1 MSRRDVRSFNRSVL
15 QPRIALYLARHADTA
30 WSGVIRPWLAGGRGR
45 LVRSHI
51 IVPTRGQA
59 HAIKQRC
66 IGENLPLVGAEFL
79 TPGLARQKWRA
90 LGSGSN
96 VDRVEPRPA
105 MGRELLLLG
114 LRALVARRLEP
125 LEPAS
130 PEWGFWKSLQSDP
143 ERALDDFDALLKN
156 GYDAGA
162 FALLPLREI
171 FGELSAWVDARGY
184 TFASREAADAALAP
198 LPADAPRIDGR
209 VLVTGFGPE
218 AAGEFFNVIAF
229 ARRCDD
235 VTVVLPEPEFR
246 GRLDLDERWVEQW
259 SRALG
264 VDPEIIEGS
273 DPAQTC
279 ESVGALWLREHGDA
293 DGARVLVGR
302 TRGDEMRLVAEEI
315 QDQLARGAE
324 AIAVIFPRADAAH
337 LQLASLLAARG
348 VPFVDL
354 LETAGPPPVDVQA
367 QRAILAF
374 YERGARIEDLLAL
387 WPLLRA
393 IGSVTLSQREAR
405 RGCER
410 SFDQWQTH
418 AVAAHLAS
426 WREDA
431 PELARVAEILLPA
444 WPGEISVVE
453 ALRRFRAVCDAL
465 DLELPEGWGALDAFA
480 AADETA
486 YPASAVLATLDSF
499 LPAAHPVKGGA
510 GRGVFA
516 RVVLA
521 TRRRAEGMAWS
532 HTILVESNAGIWPER
547 RDAGPWLPDERRESL
562 NTERGGGVLGLFTSD
577 QAAALS
583 RLAFAALA
591 RDTRERVIFSAA
603 LFSEEEPELRL
614 SPNSW
619 LERVLWA
626 QARTTGATDLDA
638 VFAGLAQT
646 RALPLAAESPDLK
659 HWHEVWNARRD
670 PTRPFDEYFFA
681 GDPAIIAPE
690 KLPAKLIEQGVADP
704 AELWFQAVLKVR
716 PVDWEPL
723 ARARRKALGQLAH
736 EVLAAALQPGES
748 AHRGFGRMPNQDVA
762 RAELE
767 RGLRRLRARWP
778 EDRYWD
784 SFLAELTHVCTGLL
798 RNVYAIDAGDYVA
811 TEAWLPEAAR
821 LKLPSREL
829 RVVGRIDL
837 VRLDRPSWDGARV
850 DIVDFKTGGDPAF
863 SAERMGRTGAS
874 LQLGIYLSAA
884 ASLGA
889 ASGRVWMIRPGVD
902 EIAGIDLSEL
912 PLGLEKLK
920 WLDAALTRGVFG
932 ARTRDRSDYEP
943 VGCTWP
949 LASAPIAWAVLEE
962 KFARTFDALEE
973 GRAE

>member
-1 MSRRDVRSFNRSVL
+1 MSRLAVHAFNRRVL
-15 QPRIALYLARHADTA
+15 QPRIALHLARHADTA
-30 WSGVIRPWLAGGRGR
+30 WSGVIRPWLEAGRGR

-59 HAIKQRC
+59 HAFKQRC
-66 IGENLPLVGAEFL
+66 IIDNLSLVGAEFL

-90 LGSGSN
+90 LGSGSGA
-96 VDRVEPRPA
+96 DQVEPRPA

-114 LRALVARRLEP
+114 LRALVARRLAP

-156 GYDAGA
+156 GYDANA
-162 FALLPLREI
+162 FALPPLREI
-171 FGELSAWVDARGY
+171 FGELTAWVDARGY

-198 LPADAPRIDGR
+198 LSEDAPRIDGR

-229 ARRCDD
+229 VRRCDD
-235 VTVVLPEPEFR
+235 VTIVLPEPEFR
-246 GRLDLDERWVEQW
+246 GRFDLDERWIEQW

-264 VDPEIIEGS
+264 VEPEPIDAGDPEE
-273 DPAQTC
+273 TC
-279 ESVGALWLREHGDA
+279 EAVGALWLREHGDA
-293 DGARVLVGR
+293 ERASVLVGR
-302 TRGDEMRLVAEEI
+302 TRGDEMRLVADEI
-315 QDQLARGAE
+315 SHLLARGAE
-324 AIAVIFPRADAAH
+324 SIAVIFPRADAAH
-337 LQLASLLAARG
+337 LQLASLLAASD

-367 QRAILAF
+367 QRAILKF
-374 YERGARIEDLLAL
+374 YERGARVEDLLAL

-393 IGSVTLSQREAR
+393 IGSVTLSQAEAR
-405 RGCER
+405 RECER
-410 SFDQWQTH
+410 SFDQWQSH
-418 AVAAHLAS
+418 AVATHLET
-426 WREDA
+426 WREKA

-444 WPGEISVVE
+444 WPEEISVAD
-453 ALRRFRAVCDAL
+453 ALQCFRTVGEKL

-480 AADETA
+480 AGDETT
-486 YPASAVLATLDSF
+486 YPTTAVLATLDSF
-499 LPAAHPVKGGA
+499 LPAALPVKGGA
-510 GRGVFA
+510 GRGNFA

-521 TRRRAEGMAWS
+521 TRRRAEGLAWS
-532 HTILVESNAGIWPER
+532 HTIFVESNAGIWPER
-547 RDAGPWLPDERRESL
+547 RDAGPWLPDERRETL

-577 QAAALS
+577 QAGALS
-583 RLAFAALA
+583 RLAFAAMA

-619 LERVLWA
+619 LERVLWS

-638 VFAGLAQT
+638 VFAGLAQS
-646 RALPLAAESPDLK
+646 RPVAVAEDRPELQ

-681 GDPAIIAPE
+681 GDPAIVVPE
-690 KLPAKLIEQGVADP
+690 KLSAKLIEQGVADP
-704 AELWFQAVLKVR
+704 AVLWFQSVLKVW

-736 EVLAAALQPGES
+736 EMLAAALQPGES
-748 AHRGFGRMPNQDVA
+748 AHKGFGRMPGEDAA
-762 RAELE
+762 RAELD
-767 RGLRRLRARWP
+767 RALRRLRARWP

-784 SFLAELTHVCTGLL
+784 SFFAELTHVCHGLL
-798 RNVYAIDAGDYVA
+798 RNVYAIEAGDYVA

-829 RVVGRIDL
+829 RIVGRLDL
-837 VRLDRPSWDGARV
+837 VRLDRPSWEGARV
-850 DIVDFKTGGDPAF
+850 DIVDFKTGGDPKF

-874 LQLGIYLSAA
+874 LQLGVYLSAV

-889 ASGRVWMIRPGVD
+889 ASGRVWMIKPGLD
-902 EIAGIDLSEL
+902 EIAGVDVSEL
-912 PLGLEKLK
+912 SLGLDKLN
-920 WLDAALTRGVFG
+920 WLDEALTRGVFG

-962 KFARTFDALEE
+962 KFARTFDVGGE
-973 GRAE
+973 GGDA